1 MEKKI
6 MIELKVEGAT
16 CGGCV
21 SSIEKAVTQLP
32 GVDSVSFNLET
43 KLAKVEG
50 SIEQSDV
57 IEAIEMAGFDVIDPQ

>member
-1 MEKKI
+1 

-21 SSIEKAVTQLP
+21 SSIEKAVSQLT

-43 KLAKVEG
+43 KLAKIEG
-50 SIEQSDV
+50 TVAHSDV
-57 IEAIEMAGFDVIDPQ
+57 IDAIEMAGFDVVANDD